1 MVVRV
6 SARPIKKRSGDDAE
20 GPNSAC
26 HTGRGDEPDGT
37 SLPLSTII
45 LRRILN
51 PEVPGSR
58 PGSLLDDEIRLTHAA
73 GAGRKRGA
81 DPARLLIR
89 IDVFNATGGKHP
101 RLKGILR
108 QIRLSS
114 G

>member
-6 SARPIKKRSGDDAE
+6 SPRPIKKRSGDDAE

-26 HTGRGDEPDGT
+26 HTGGGDEPDGT

-58 PGSLLDDEIRLTHAA
+58 PGSLLDDEIRLTHTA
-73 GAGRKRGA
+73 GAGSKRGA

-89 IDVFNATGGKHP
+89 IDI
-101 RLKGILR
+101 LKLLAGNIPA
-108 QIRLSS
+108 
-114 G
+114 